1 MRKDSGYKSGPL
13 PEQALQAFYALQKQ
27 LTSDPVMAFPKADWQ
42 FALITDAAT
51 GTADTPGGLGAI
63 LTQVDKAGNFY
74 AISFASHQLK
84 DHEKN
89 YSPFLLEAVAA
100 VWGMDFFNE
109 YLKGKRF
116 ILYTDHK
123 PLEKLGH
130 LHSKTLN
137 RLQTALLEH
146 DFVIQY
152 KKGSNMPADY
162 LSQLPGTKETITSIS
177 AFDPFQMDL
186 YDLQM
191 KDDELQMLQ
200 TFMTKNQ
207 WLPKLKKQ
215 EQNYYKILAE
225 KVFQDKNK
233 VVWVRLDDF
242 KYPRTAL
249 YLPS

>member
-1 MRKDSGYKSGPL
+1 MD
-13 PEQALQAFYALQKQ
+13 EE
-27 LTSDPVMAFPKADWQ
+27 
-42 FALITDAAT
+42 
-51 GTADTPGGLGAI
+51 
-63 LTQVDKAGNFY
+63 GNFH
-74 AISFASHQLK
+74 AISFASRQLK

-89 YSPFLLEAVAA
+89 YSPFLLEAAAA

-109 YLKGKRF
+109 YLKSKHF

-162 LSQLPGTKETITSIS
+162 LSRLPGAKETVASIS
-177 AFDPFQMDL
+177 AFDPFQADL

-191 KDDELQMLQ
+191 QDEVLQ
-200 TFMTKNQ
+200 TIQTFKNKIH
-207 WLPKLKKQ
+207 WPPHLSKQ
-215 EQNYYKILAE
+215 DQAYYKTLTD
-225 KVFQDKNK
+225 KVFQDKK
-233 VVWVRLDDF
+233 KWSGYV
-242 KYPRTAL
+242 
-249 YLPS
+249 